1 MNIENINDIF
11 PLVEQPSRYLGSEI
25 NSIRKDYNNV
35 KLSIALAFPDLYE
48 VGTSHFGLQI
58 LYHILNKQK
67 NIAAERVFVPAP
79 DFEAYLRASNIPLL
93 SLENQRPLNKFDIIG
108 FSLLYELNFTNILM
122 MLDLAKIPFYSKER
136 DRSYPFI
143 IAGGPCTC
151 NPEPVAAFFDAIV
164 VGDGENV
171 IVEMSMAWIQ
181 WKENACNDK
190 ESLLKAWSE
199 IKGVYI
205 PSFFEE
211 KYDKHGFQ
219 TMLPV
224 SAGYSKVVRSI
235 IPDLDY
241 APFPDMPVVP
251 FGRPVHDRLRIEIS
265 RGCTRGCRFCQAG
278 MIYRPVRERSLENI
292 LDISNKSIGSTG
304 YEDVSLLSL
313 STGDYC
319 SLLPLLE
326 SLMALYESKHISV
339 SFPSLRAGSLTPELV
354 NLIKKVRKT
363 GFTIA
368 PEAGSQRLR
377 DVINKN
383 ITEEDIISSVNTAL
397 GMGWQVIK
405 LYFMIGLPT
414 ETDDDIKALIDLVY
428 KLRKARSRKNSSIN
442 VSVTTFIPKAHT
454 PFQWSSQISL
464 AESSEKIEQI
474 KKALSISGIHFK
486 WQNPKVSLLEGL
498 WARGDR
504 RLSGL
509 LVNAYQR
516 GCRFDGWSD
525 RFRYDLW
532 DEAITATGIDTGF
545 YLSRARSLVE
555 PLPWDHID
563 TGISK
568 EFLISELEKAERAE
582 ISGDCRNKC
591 SGCGVCDFSQIEPK
605 LSYYTGEA
613 KEKKTT
619 ETEKKK
625 VSYKKLKILFSKRGP
640 ARFFGH
646 LEMINIFLRSIRRAG
661 IEVVY
666 SEGFHPM
673 PKIYF
678 EDTLP
683 IGMESLCETFYLTV
697 TDDTQPESIAERLNE
712 QLPEGFSVID
722 CKEYVPVAGAGSP
735 KIYSY
740 EISLRTGG
748 FCTGSLKLYEMSTNF
763 EVERISKKGKHKSLN
778 LKELVKTIKIVSQ
791 ERLEMTLSS
800 ESGNM
805 VRPVEVLKKIF
816 PLTDEDI
823 KMARIVKLPALNSGA
838 FRFNNIND

>member
-1 MNIENINDIF
+1 MNITNINDILPF
-11 PLVEQPSRYLGSEI
+11 VEQPSRYLGSEI
-25 NSIRKDYNNV
+25 NSIKKDYNNI

-58 LYHILNKQK
+58 LYHILNKYE

-79 DFEAYLRASNIPLL
+79 DYEAYLRASNISIL
-93 SLENQRPLNKFDIIG
+93 SLENQRPLNTFDIIG
-108 FSLLYELNFTNILM
+108 LSLLYELNYTNVLM

-136 DRSYPFI
+136 DQSYPFI
-143 IAGGPCTC
+143 IGGGPCTC
-151 NPEPVAAFFDAIV
+151 NPEPVAAFFDAMV

-171 IVEMSMAWIQ
+171 IVEMAMAWIR
-181 WKENACNDK
+181 WKENACQDK
-190 ESLLKAWSE
+190 GTLLKAWSE

-205 PSFFEE
+205 PSFFEA
-211 KYDKHGFQ
+211 KYDERGFQ
-219 TMLPV
+219 TILPV
-224 SAGYSKVVRSI
+224 SAGYSKAVRSI
-235 IPDLDY
+235 IPDLDH

-251 FGRPVHDRLRIEIS
+251 YGRPVHDRLRIEIS

-292 LDISNKSIGSTG
+292 IDISNKSISSTG
-304 YEDVSLLSL
+304 YDDVSLLSL

-319 SLLPLLE
+319 SLTPLLE
-326 SLMALYESKHISV
+326 SLMSSYESKHIAV
-339 SFPSLRAGSLTPELV
+339 SFPSLRAGSLTPELI
-354 NLIKKVRKT
+354 NLVKKVRKT

-414 ETDDDIKALIDLVY
+414 ETGEDIKSLIDLVY

-486 WQNPKVSLLEGL
+486 WQNPKVSMLEGL

-532 DEAITATGIDTGF
+532 EEAITDTGIHTNF
-545 YLSRARSLVE
+545 YLSRERSLLE

-568 EFLISELEKAERAE
+568 VFLVSELEKAKRAE
-582 ISGDCRNKC
+582 NTDDCRNNC
-591 SGCGVCDFSQIEPK
+591 SSCGVCDFSHIEPK
-605 LSYYTGEA
+605 LSCRSGEVT
-613 KEKKTT
+613 EKKTV
-619 ETEKKK
+619 ETKEEKTY
-625 VSYKKLKILFSKRGP
+625 YKKLKINFSKKGR

-646 LEMINIFLRSIRRAG
+646 LELVNIFLRSIRRAG
-661 IEVVY
+661 IEVGY

-673 PKIYF
+673 PKISF

-697 TDDTQPESIAERLNE
+697 TDDTQPDLVVRILKE
-712 QLPEGFSVID
+712 QLPEGLSIID
-722 CKEYVPVAGAGSP
+722 CKEYVPVAGEGSP
-735 KIYSY
+735 KTYSY
-740 EISLRTGG
+740 EVSLRSGS
-748 FCTGSLKLYEMSTNF
+748 FCAESLKSYERNPNI
-763 EVERISKKGKHKSLN
+763 EIERINKKGKRKSLN
-778 LKELVKTIKIVSQ
+778 LKELVKTIKIESHD
-791 ERLEMTLSS
+791 RLEMALSS

-805 VRPVEVLKKIF
+805 VRPFEVLKKIF
-816 PLTDEDI
+816 PLTDEEI
-823 KMARIVKLPALNSGA
+823 KMARIVKLNALKDMTS
-838 FRFNNIND
+838 R

>member
-1 MNIENINDIF
+1 MNIENINDIL

-25 NSIRKDYNNV
+25 NSIKKDYNNI

-58 LYHILNKQK
+58 LYNILNKHQ
-67 NIAAERVFVPAP
+67 NIAAERVFAPAP

-93 SLENQRPLNKFDIIG
+93 SLESQRPLNKFDIIG
-108 FSLLYELNFTNILM
+108 LSLLYELNFTNILM
-122 MLDLAKIPFYSKER
+122 MLDLARIPFYSKER
-136 DRSYPFI
+136 DLSHPFI

-151 NPEPVAAFFDAIV
+151 NPEPVADFFDALV

-171 IVEMSMAWIQ
+171 IVEMAMSWIH
-181 WKENACNDK
+181 WKENACNEK

-205 PSFFEE
+205 PSFFEA
-211 KYDKHGFQ
+211 KYDEHGFQ
-219 TMLPV
+219 NILPF
-224 SAGYSKVVRSI
+224 SARYSKVLRSI

-278 MIYRPVRERSLENI
+278 MIYRPVRERSVENI
-292 LDISNKSIGSTG
+292 IDISNKSIGSTG
-304 YEDVSLLSL
+304 YDDVSLLSL

-319 SLLPLLE
+319 SLSPLLE
-326 SLMALYESKHISV
+326 NLMASYESKHIAV
-339 SFPSLRAGSLTPELV
+339 SFPSLRAGSLTPDFI
-354 NLIKKVRKT
+354 NIIKKVRKT

-383 ITEEDIISSVNTAL
+383 ITEEDIINSVKTAL
-397 GMGWQVIK
+397 DMGWQVIK
-405 LYFMIGLPT
+405 LYFMIGLPS

-464 AESSEKIEQI
+464 AESSEKIETI
-474 KKALSISGIHFK
+474 KKALNLSGIHFK

-504 RLSGL
+504 RLSSL
-509 LVNAYQR
+509 LVNAYNR

-532 DEAITATGIDTGF
+532 EEAIIDTGIDTSF
-545 YLSRARSLVE
+545 YLLRKRSLLE

-568 EFLISELEKAERAE
+568 EFLISELEKAEKVE
-582 ISGDCRNKC
+582 ISNDCRYEC
-591 SGCGVCDFSQIEPK
+591 GGCGACDFVRIEPK
-605 LSYYTGEA
+605 LSCYSGEVS
-613 KEKKTT
+613 EKKTS
-619 ETEKKK
+619 ETEERKKY
-625 VSYKKLKILFSKRGP
+625 YKKLKINFSKRGP

-646 LEMINIFLRSIRRAG
+646 LELVNIFLRSIRRAG
-661 IEVVY
+661 IDVGY

-673 PKIYF
+673 PKISF

-683 IGMESLCETFYLTV
+683 MGMESLCETFYLTV
-697 TDDTQPESIAERLNE
+697 TDRMQPESVAKILNE
-712 QLPEGFSVID
+712 QLPEGLYVID
-722 CKEYVPVAGAGSP
+722 CQEYIPVGGADSP
-735 KIYSY
+735 NIYSY
-740 EISLRTGG
+740 EASLRAGS
-748 FCTGSLKLYEMSTNF
+748 FCTESLKLYETSANC
-763 EVERISKKGKHKSLN
+763 EIERINKKGKQKLLN
-778 LKELVKTIKIVSQ
+778 LKELVKTIKIVSND
-791 ERLEMTLSS
+791 RLEMTLSS

-816 PLTDEDI
+816 PLTDEEI
-823 KMARIVKLPALNSGA
+823 KTARIVKLGALKNRTS
-838 FRFNNIND
+838 R

>member
-1 MNIENINDIF
+1 MNIANINDIL

-25 NSIRKDYNNV
+25 NSIKKDYNDIQ
-35 KLSIALAFPDLYE
+35 LSIALAFPDLYE

-58 LYHILNKQK
+58 LYHIINKHK
-67 NIAAERVFVPAP
+67 NIVAERVFAPAP
-79 DFEAYLRASNIPLL
+79 DFEAYLRASKIPLL
-93 SLENQRPLNKFDIIG
+93 SLESKRPLNKFDIIG
-108 FSLLYELNFTNILM
+108 ISLLYELNFTNVLM
-122 MLDLAKIPFYSKER
+122 MLELAKIPFYSTER
-136 DRSYPFI
+136 DLSYPFI

-151 NPEPVAAFFDAIV
+151 NPEPVADFFDAIV

-171 IVEMSMAWIQ
+171 IIEMSMAWIQ
-181 WKENACNDK
+181 WKENASNDK

-205 PSFFEE
+205 PSFFEV
-211 KYDKHGFQ
+211 KYYENGFQ

-241 APFPDMPVVP
+241 APFPDKPVVP

-278 MIYRPVRERSLENI
+278 MIYRPVRERSIENI
-292 LDISNKSIGSTG
+292 IDISNKSISSTG

-319 SLLPLLE
+319 SLSPLLE
-326 SLMALYESKHISV
+326 RLMALYESKHIAV
-339 SFPSLRAGSLTPELV
+339 SLPSLRAGSLTPDLV
-354 NLIKKVRKT
+354 NLVKKVRKT

-428 KLRKARSRKNSSIN
+428 KLRKAKSRKNSAIN

-454 PFQWSSQISL
+454 PFQWNSQITL
-464 AESSEKIEQI
+464 AESTDKIEQI
-474 KKALSISGIHFK
+474 KKALNISGIHFK

-504 RLSGL
+504 RLSSL
-509 LVNAYQR
+509 LVDAYQK

-525 RFRYDLW
+525 KFRYDLW
-532 DEAITATGIDTGF
+532 EQAITDTGIDRGF
-545 YLSRARSLVE
+545 FLLRERSIVE

-563 TGISK
+563 VGISK
-568 EFLISELEKAERAE
+568 EFLIGELEKAKKAE
-582 ISGDCRNKC
+582 ISDDCRNKC
-591 SGCGVCDFSQIEPK
+591 NGCGVCDFNQIEPK
-605 LSYYTGEA
+605 LSYYSDEA
-613 KEKKTT
+613 TEKERA
-619 ETEKKK
+619 ESEKKK
-625 VSYKKLKILFSKRGP
+625 ISYKKLKILFSKKGQ

-646 LEMINIFLRSIRRAG
+646 LELINIFLRSIRRAG
-661 IEVVY
+661 IEVDY

-673 PKIYF
+673 PKISF

-683 IGMESLCETFYLTV
+683 VGMESLCETACLIAADYIR
-697 TDDTQPESIAERLNE
+697 PESMAKKLNE
-712 QLPEGFSVID
+712 QLPEGLSVID
-722 CKEYVPVAGAGSP
+722 CKEYFPVSGAVSP
-735 KIYSY
+735 NIYSY
-740 EISLRTGG
+740 EVSLMSGS
-748 FCTGSLKLYEMSTNF
+748 FCIQSLDFYETSENF
-763 EVERISKKGKHKSLN
+763 EIERINKKGKRKSLD
-778 LKELVKTIKIVSQ
+778 LKALVKTINILSHN
-791 ERLEMTLSS
+791 RLEMTLSS
-800 ESGNM
+800 EPGNM

-816 PLTDEDI
+816 PLTDEEI
-823 KMARIVKLPALNSGA
+823 KRARIVKLHTL
-838 FRFNNIND
+838 

>member
-1 MNIENINDIF
+1 MKIANINDIL

-25 NSIRKDYNNV
+25 NSIKKDYNNV

-58 LYHILNKQK
+58 LYHILNKHE

-79 DFEAYLRASNIPLL
+79 DYEAYLRASNIPLL
-93 SLENQRPLNKFDIIG
+93 SLENQRPLNTFDIIG
-108 FSLLYELNFTNILM
+108 LSLLYELNYTNVLM

-136 DRSYPFI
+136 DQTYPFI

-151 NPEPVAAFFDAIV
+151 NPEPVADFFDAIV

-171 IVEMSMAWIQ
+171 IVEMAMAWIR
-181 WKENACNDK
+181 WKENASNDK
-190 ESLLKAWSE
+190 EFLLKAWSE

-205 PSFFEE
+205 PSFFEA
-211 KYDKHGFQ
+211 KYDERGFQ
-219 TMLPV
+219 TILPV

-292 LDISNKSIGSTG
+292 IDISNKSIGSTG

-319 SLLPLLE
+319 SLSPLLE
-326 SLMALYESKHISV
+326 RLMALYESKHIAV
-339 SFPSLRAGSLTPELV
+339 SFPSLRAGSLTPDLINLV
-354 NLIKKVRKT
+354 KKVRKT

-383 ITEEDIISSVNTAL
+383 ITEEDIISSVHTAL
-397 GMGWQVIK
+397 GMDWQVIK

-464 AESSEKIEQI
+464 AESTEKIEKI
-474 KKALSISGIHFK
+474 KKALHVSGIHFK

-504 RLSGL
+504 RLSSL

-516 GCRFDGWSD
+516 GCRFDGWSE

-532 DEAITATGIDTGF
+532 EEAIKDTGIDTGF
-545 YLSRARSLVE
+545 YLLRERSLVE

-568 EFLISELEKAERAE
+568 EFLISELEKAKRAE
-582 ISGDCRNKC
+582 TSDDCRDKC

-605 LSYYTGEA
+605 LSHYNDEA
-613 KEKKTT
+613 KVNKTA

-625 VSYKKLKILFSKRGP
+625 GACKKLKILFSKRGL

-646 LEMINIFLRSIRRAG
+646 LELINIFLRSIRRAG

-673 PKIYF
+673 PKISF

-683 IGMESLCETFYLTV
+683 IGMESICETFYLTV
-697 TDDTQPESIAERLNE
+697 TDNTQPEAIAEILNE
-712 QLPEGFSVID
+712 QLPEGLAVID
-722 CKEYVPVAGAGSP
+722 CKDYVPVARAGSP
-735 KIYSY
+735 NMYSY
-740 EISLRTGG
+740 EVSLMSGS
-748 FCTGSLKLYEMSTNF
+748 FCAESLKLYETSANF
-763 EVERISKKGKHKSLN
+763 EIERINRKGKQKLLN
-778 LKELVKTIKIVSQ
+778 LKDLVKTIKIVSHD
-791 ERLEMTLSS
+791 RLEMSLSS
-800 ESGNM
+800 EPGNM

-816 PLTDEDI
+816 PLTDEEI
-823 KMARIVKLPALNSGA
+823 KMTRIVKLHALKDWAS
-838 FRFNNIND
+838 R

>member
-1 MNIENINDIF
+1 MNIANINDIL

-25 NSIRKDYNNV
+25 NSIKKDYKNIL
-35 KLSIALAFPDLYE
+35 LSIALAFPDLYE

-58 LYHILNKQK
+58 LYHILNKHE
-67 NIAAERVFVPAP
+67 NIAAERVFAPAP
-79 DFEAYLRASNIPLL
+79 DFEAYLRASKIPLM

-108 FSLLYELNFTNILM
+108 ISLLYELNFTNVLM

-136 DRSYPFI
+136 DLTYPFI

-151 NPEPVAAFFDAIV
+151 NPEPVADFFDAIV

-205 PSFFEE
+205 PSFFEA
-211 KYDKHGFQ
+211 KYDENGFQ

-224 SAGYSKVVRSI
+224 SDGYSKVVRNI
-235 IPDLDY
+235 IPDLDN
-241 APFPDMPVVP
+241 APFPDKPVVP

-278 MIYRPVRERSLENI
+278 IIYRPVRERSLENI
-292 LDISNKSIGSTG
+292 IDISNKSISSTG

-319 SLLPLLE
+319 SLSPLLE
-326 SLMALYESKHISV
+326 SLMALYESKHIAV
-339 SFPSLRAGSLTPELV
+339 SFPSLRAGFLTPDLV
-354 NLIKKVRKT
+354 NLVKKVRKT

-383 ITEEDIISSVNTAL
+383 ITEEDIISSVETAL

-414 ETDDDIKALIDLVY
+414 ETDDDIKAIIDLVY
-428 KLRKARSRKNSSIN
+428 KLRKTRSRKNSSIN

-454 PFQWSSQISL
+454 PFQWCSQISL
-464 AESSEKIEQI
+464 AESAEKIEHI
-474 KKALSISGIHFK
+474 KKALNISGIHFK
-486 WQNPKVSLLEGL
+486 WQNSKVSLLEGL

-504 RLSGL
+504 RLSSL
-509 LVNAYQR
+509 LVNAYQK

-525 RFRYDLW
+525 KFRYDLW
-532 DEAITATGIDTGF
+532 EQAITDTGIDKGF
-545 YLSRARSLVE
+545 YLFRERSITE

-563 TGISK
+563 TGVSK
-568 EFLISELEKAERAE
+568 EYLIGEREKAKKAE
-582 ISGDCRNKC
+582 NTDDCRNKC
-591 SGCGVCDFSQIEPK
+591 SSCGVCDFNQIEPK
-605 LSYYTGEA
+605 LSYYNDEA
-613 KEKKTT
+613 TEKKKT

-625 VSYKKLKILFSKRGP
+625 ASFKKLKILFSKKGS

-646 LEMINIFLRSIRRAG
+646 LELINIFLRSIRRAG
-661 IEVVY
+661 IEVDY

-673 PKIYF
+673 PKISF

-683 IGMESLCETFYLTV
+683 VGMESLCETAYLMV
-697 TDDTQPESIAERLNE
+697 TDDTQPELMAKILNE

-722 CKEYVPVAGAGSP
+722 CKESYPVSGKVSP
-735 KIYSY
+735 NVYSY
-740 EISLRTGG
+740 EVSLLSGS
-748 FCTGSLKLYEMSTNF
+748 FCMQSLNLYERSANF
-763 EVERISKKGKHKSLN
+763 EIERINKKGKRKALN
-778 LKELVKTIKIVSQ
+778 LKELVKNINIVSHD
-791 ERLEMTLSS
+791 RLVFTLSS
-800 ESGNM
+800 EPGNM

-816 PLTDEDI
+816 PLSDEEI
-823 KMARIVKLPALNSGA
+823 KRARIVKLHTLKDGA
-838 FRFNNIND
+838 FL

>member
-1 MNIENINDIF
+1 MKIENINDIL

-25 NSIRKDYNNV
+25 NSIKKDYNNV

-58 LYHILNKQK
+58 LYHILNKYE

-79 DFEAYLRASNIPLL
+79 DYEVYLRASKIPLL
-93 SLENQRPLNKFDIIG
+93 SLENQKPLNTFDIIG
-108 FSLLYELNFTNILM
+108 LSLLYELNYTNVLM
-122 MLDLAKIPFYSKER
+122 MLDLARIPFYSKER
-136 DRSYPFI
+136 DQSYPFI

-151 NPEPVAAFFDAIV
+151 NPEPVADFFDAIV
-164 VGDGENV
+164 LGDGEKV
-171 IVEMSMAWIQ
+171 IVEMAMAWIR
-181 WKENACNDK
+181 WKENACHDK
-190 ESLLKAWSE
+190 GSLLKAWSE
-199 IKGVYI
+199 IKGIYI
-205 PSFFEE
+205 PSFFEA
-211 KYDKHGFQ
+211 KYDERGFQ
-219 TMLPV
+219 TILPF
-224 SAGYSKVVRSI
+224 SAVYSKVERSI
-235 IPDLDY
+235 ISDLDL

-251 FGRPVHDRLRIEIS
+251 YGRPVHDRLRIEIS

-292 LDISNKSIGSTG
+292 MDISNRSIGSTG

-319 SLLPLLE
+319 SLTPLLE
-326 SLMALYESKHISV
+326 NLMASYESKHIAV
-339 SFPSLRAGSLTPELV
+339 SFPSLRAGSLTPDLINLV
-354 NLIKKVRKT
+354 KKVRKT

-414 ETDDDIKALIDLVY
+414 ETADDIKELIDLVY
-428 KLRKARSRKNSSIN
+428 KLRKARNRKNSSIN

-464 AESSEKIEQI
+464 SESSEKIEQI

-486 WQNPKVSLLEGL
+486 WQNPKVSMLEGL

-504 RLSGL
+504 RLCSL
-509 LVNAYQR
+509 LVNAYKR

-532 DEAITATGIDTGF
+532 EEAITETGIDTSF
-545 YLSRARSLVE
+545 YLLRERELLE

-563 TGISK
+563 MGITK
-568 EFLISELEKAERAE
+568 EFFISELEKAKKAE
-582 ISGDCRNKC
+582 STDDCRYEC

-605 LSYYTGEA
+605 ISSYSGE
-613 KEKKTT
+613 
-619 ETEKKK
+619 ETEKTAETAEGKK
-625 VSYKKLKILFSKRGP
+625 YYKKLKINFSKRGR

-646 LEMINIFLRSIRRAG
+646 LELINIFLRSIRRAG
-661 IEVVY
+661 IEVGY
-666 SEGFHPM
+666 SEGYHPM
-673 PKIYF
+673 PKISF

-697 TDDTQPESIAERLNE
+697 TDYTQPELIVRILKE
-712 QLPEGFSVID
+712 QLPEGLSVID
-722 CKEYVPVAGAGSP
+722 CKEHVPVVREGSP
-735 KIYSY
+735 KTYSY
-740 EISLRTGG
+740 EVSLRSGS
-748 FCTGSLKLYEMSTNF
+748 FCAESLKSYEINPNI
-763 EVERISKKGKHKSLN
+763 EIERINKKGKRKSLN
-778 LKELVKTIKIVSQ
+778 LKELVKTIKIESHN
-791 ERLEMTLSS
+791 RLEMSLSS

-805 VRPVEVLKKIF
+805 VRPFEVLKKIF
-816 PLTDEDI
+816 PLSDEEI
-823 KMARIVKLPALNSGA
+823 KMARIVKLNALNDMTS
-838 FRFNNIND
+838 